1 MAAGKGGQLRRG
13 SMLHCKAIAPK
24 YGVTPKT
31 IRDVWSGR
39 SWAKTT
45 RHLWTDEEMRRR
57 GAGEPEGDEHDGMGA
72 HGSLHRLSG
81 HGVQPG
87 YAGGDFNGLNASL
100 MGNPFG
106 AGGGGNMSGNFSNA
120 SQLGTPQ
127 QWFQGNGGGAGFVG
141 AGMQPHYHLQ
151 NAMGGNFGG
160 YNQMPGGGQHGML
173 NAGMLGD
180 VTAAHQSANGMGNN
194 MGAMLG
200 NSMGGMLNQQLGNF
214 SSMSANN
221 NALNALG
228 ANGVNI
234 GSQGVTSM
242 GMGQINGGQV

>member
-1 MAAGKGGQLRRG
+1 
-13 SMLHCKAIAPK
+13 
-24 YGVTPKT
+24 
-31 IRDVWSGR
+31 
-39 SWAKTT
+39 
-45 RHLWTDEEMRRR
+45 
-57 GAGEPEGDEHDGMGA
+57 
-72 HGSLHRLSG
+72 
-81 HGVQPG
+81 
-87 YAGGDFNGLNASL
+87 
-100 MGNPFG
+100 
-106 AGGGGNMSGNFSNA
+106 
-120 SQLGTPQ
+120 
-127 QWFQGNGGGAGFVG
+127 
-141 AGMQPHYHLQ
+141 
-151 NAMGGNFGG
+151 MGGNFGG

-242 GMGQINGGQV
+242 GMSQINGGQV